1 MTEQAL
7 WLDGNALAGLLQD
20 AFGTDVTTVP
30 RGCQSCGQVHVI
42 GEHRMYRG
50 AGAVLRCPHCGDV
63 ALRVATLPERYVLQ
77 LVGAWRLEIPR
88 DSN

>member
-7 WLDGNALAGLLQD
+7 WLDGNALAGLLQ
-20 AFGTDVTTVP
+20 
-30 RGCQSCGQVHVI
+30 SCGEVHVI

-50 AGAVLRCPHCGDV
+50 AGPVLRCPHCGDV
-63 ALRVATLPERYVLQ
+63 ALRVATLPDRYVLQ

-88 DSN
+88 ASN